1 MILRR
6 RPVWVLHVF
15 VVGLALHNFVMAEL
29 WAAGLRG
36 TALTVVSAWKEALL
50 AFALVVVVRERGR
63 LPFDGLA
70 ADWLALAFGAFVIVY
85 VLLPQSWLGGG
96 ATHKGVLYALRDD
109 LIPVGAYFL
118 GRGLALTT
126 TEMRRLGATILAT
139 AAGVAAFGL
148 VDIFAI
154 PLSWW
159 RNSGAPGWFSDQLGF
174 SYQGLSKLPENFV
187 YNTGNN
193 HPIRRLVSTFL
204 SPLASSYLLVVAL
217 LLVAAWWV
225 RARPSGGRM
234 LAIFW
239 GTLVLLLAGLL
250 WTHSRSSYLALA
262 LGLIAFALVRREG
275 RVVVLGAAVAVVV
288 VGTLFVKVYPH
299 VGPSTT
305 FTPAEIAVQE
315 REAKGAGA
323 AVSAGGIEDASTASH
338 WQSLK
343 DGIRTVLHH
352 PQGFGLG
359 NSGSTAARTG
369 VTVEAGESTYT
380 QIGVDTGLAGGLVF
394 VAWSLVLLWG
404 VLRRWAWIGASL
416 AAVLALGLQTDV
428 IGVPWLVY
436 VLWALAGTAVFC
448 TEV

>member
-1 MILRR
+1 MTWR

-36 TALTVVSAWKEALL
+36 AALTVVSAWKEALL
-50 AFALVVVVRERGR
+50 ALALVAVVRARRR

-70 ADWLALAFGAFVIVY
+70 ADWLALAFGAFVVLY
-85 VLLPQSWLGGG
+85 ALLPQNWLGGG
-96 ATHKGVLYALRDD
+96 ATHKGVLYGLRDD

-118 GRGLALTT
+118 GRGLELTVP
-126 TEMRRLGATILAT
+126 EVRRLGMTILAT
-139 AAGVAAFGL
+139 AAGVAVFGL

-159 RNSGAPGWFSDQLGF
+159 RGSGAPGWFHQQLGF
-174 SYQGLSKLPENFV
+174 DYQGLSYLPENFV

-193 HPIRRLVSTFL
+193 LPIRRLVSTFL
-204 SPLASSYLLVVAL
+204 SPLATSYVLVVAL

-225 RARPSGGRM
+225 RARPRGGRM
-234 LAIFW
+234 VAAFW
-239 GTLVLLLAGLL
+239 GTAALLFAGLL

-262 LGLIAFALVRREG
+262 VGLLAFAWARRERRVAVVG
-275 RVVVLGAAVAVVV
+275 AAIAVVVLGAV
-288 VGTLFVKVYPH
+288 FVKAYSH
-299 VGPSTT
+299 LGPATT
-305 FTPAEIAVQE
+305 FTPSEIAIQE
-315 REAKGAGA
+315 REAQGAGA
-323 AVSAGGIEDASTASH
+323 AVGSAGVEDASTSSH

-343 DGIRTVLHH
+343 AGIRTVLHH

-369 VTVEAGESTYT
+369 VTVKAGESTYT
-380 QIGVDTGLAGGLVF
+380 QIGVDTGLAGALVF
-394 VAWSLVLLWG
+394 IAWSLVLLWNT
-404 VLRRWAWIGASL
+404 LRRWAWIGASL

-428 IGVPWLVY
+428 IGVPWLAY
-436 VLWALAGTAVFC
+436 VLFALAGTAVFC
-448 TEV
+448 AEV